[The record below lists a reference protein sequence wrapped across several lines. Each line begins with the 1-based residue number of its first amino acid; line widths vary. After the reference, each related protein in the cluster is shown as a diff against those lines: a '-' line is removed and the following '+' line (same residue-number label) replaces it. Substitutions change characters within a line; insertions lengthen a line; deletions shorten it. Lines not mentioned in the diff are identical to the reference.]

1 MLKLL
6 RKFDPFLDRLN
17 YCMAWMAGILL
28 IYAMLSVAYNVFSR
42 YLFNCPVVWVL
53 EINEYSLLYTVFL
66 SAAFVLQNEGHVR
79 VDLLLNRL
87 RPRAQAR
94 LNAITSIAGAIVC
107 LILTIYGARIT
118 WDALINHV
126 PTLEFLKVP
135 YFIVLIIIPI
145 GSFLLTVQF
154 LRRSAKY
161 WSVQKSL
168 PGDEGARGAT
178 LRD

>member
-1 MLKLL
+1 MMKLL

-17 YCMAWMAGILL
+17 HCLAWMAGILL
-28 IYAMLSVAYNVFSR
+28 IYAMLSVTYNVFSR
-42 YLFNCPVVWVL
+42 YFFDRPVVWVL
-53 EINEYSLLYTVFL
+53 EISEYCLLYIVFL
-66 SAAFVLQNEGHVR
+66 GAAFLLQNEGHVR

-87 RPRAQAR
+87 RPVAQAR

-118 WDALINHV
+118 WDAFINHV
-126 PTLEFLKVP
+126 PTMEFLKMP
-135 YFIVLIIIPI
+135 YFIILIIIPI

-154 LRRSAKY
+154 LRRSANY
-161 WSVQKSL
+161 WSMQKSL
-168 PGDEGARGAT
+168 PGGDRGAI